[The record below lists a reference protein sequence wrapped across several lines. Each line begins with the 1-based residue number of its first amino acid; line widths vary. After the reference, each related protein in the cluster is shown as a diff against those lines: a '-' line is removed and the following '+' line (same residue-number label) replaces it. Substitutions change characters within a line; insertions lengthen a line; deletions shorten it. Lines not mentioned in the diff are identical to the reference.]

1 MQHRFTDKVALIT
14 GGGSGLG
21 RATAVRLATEGARL
35 VLVDVNERGL
45 ADSVVELG
53 EAAPGSEVRTVV
65 ADVSQEAD
73 VARYVARTVEHH
85 GRIDCF
91 FNNAGVEPTQRR
103 TEDIGH
109 EDFARTVAINLAGV
123 FLGLKHVLKVMREQ
137 GHGRVLNTASLFGI
151 RANGLGSDY
160 HASKH
165 GVVGLT
171 RNAGV
176 EYGRYGV
183 TVNAMAP
190 GTILTPMLENHLD
203 TLRRQAPEE
212 IDKALD
218 RIPAGRF
225 GRPDEVAALAAFLLS
240 DEASYINATVVT
252 VDGGRSERA

>member
-35 VLVDVNERGL
+35 VLVDINEPGL
-45 ADSVVELG
+45 ADSVAELE
-53 EAAPGSEVRTVV
+53 EAAPGTEVRTVV

-91 FNNAGVEPTQRR
+91 LNNAGVEPTQRS

-109 EDFARTVAINLAGV
+109 EDFARTVAINLTGV

-190 GTILTPMLENHLD
+190 GTILTPMLENHLGA
-203 TLRRQAPEE
+203 LRQQAPEQ

-252 VDGGRSERA
+252 IDGGRSERA